1 MSPGT
6 TDVPL
11 VAFRVEAGADDE
23 DTVVAALWDQGT
35 TGVEVQPGAPGTV
48 VLLAYFPERPGLA
61 ADLRSS
67 LPAQGATGVAPASI
81 PDVDWVA
88 RFREGFRPFRVG
100 RFHIVPAWEPA
111 GGSDAPDAMTVR
123 ILPGRAFG
131 TGTHESTR
139 LCLAALESRASRG
152 PLGRVL
158 DVGGG
163 TGILAV
169 AAALLGASPVT
180 AVDIDPDAVESARLH
195 ARLNHVEPWLVQ
207 GDGGRPFAAHR
218 FDLVVANLTAPLLL
232 ERRHEIAGLCAPGAS
247 AVLAGF
253 LGDDAPEIAAAYAAL
268 GASDVRSDGDWAALV
283 MGPVA

>member
-23 DTVVAALWDQGT
+23 DAVVAALWDQGT
-35 TGVEVQPGAPGTV
+35 TGVEVQPGARGTV

-61 ADLRSS
+61 ADLRSG
-67 LPAQGATGVAPASI
+67 LPAHGATGVAPASI

-88 RFREGFRPFRVG
+88 RFREGFRSFRAG

-111 GGSDAPDAMTVR
+111 GGSGAVDGITVR

-139 LCLAALESRASRG
+139 LCLGALESRATRG

-158 DVGGG
+158 DIGGG

-169 AAALLGASPVT
+169 AAALLGASRVA

-195 ARLNHVEPWLVQ
+195 ARLNRVEPRLVQ
-207 GDGGRPFAAHR
+207 GDGGRPFARHG

-247 AVLAGF
+247 AILAGF
-253 LGDDAPEIAAAYAAL
+253 LRDDAPEIAAAYAAL
-268 GASDVRSDGDWAALV
+268 GASDVRSDGEWAALV

>member
-6 TDVPL
+6 TDASL
-11 VAFRVEAGADDE
+11 VAFRMDARADDE
-23 DTVVAALWDQGT
+23 DALVTALWEQGT
-35 TGVEVQPGAPGTV
+35 TGVEVQPGAPGAV
-48 VLLAYFPERPGLA
+48 VLVAYFPRRPGLA
-61 ADLRSS
+61 ADLRSG
-67 LPAQGATGVAPASI
+67 LHAHGATGIAPASI

-100 RFHIVPAWEPA
+100 RFHIVPAWESP
-111 GGSDAPDAMTVR
+111 GGSGAPDELTLR

-139 LCLAALESRASRG
+139 LCLAALESRATRG

-169 AAALLGASPVT
+169 AAALLGAPRVA

-195 ARLNHVEPWLVQ
+195 ARLNDVAPRLVQ
-207 GDGGRPFAAHR
+207 GDGGLDQALVEVPVSARIAHPER
-218 FDLVVANLTAPLLL
+218 LEDLVGFE
-232 ERRHEIAGLCAPGAS
+232 ERVCVQR
-247 AVLAGF
+247 
-253 LGDDAPEIAAAYAAL
+253 PEER
-268 GASDVRSDGDWAALV
+268 GEV
-283 MGPVA
+283 